1 MLQFSRDKLSL
12 INLPLSC
19 YAILPVDFHLPI
31 KQVISYVVLHGS
43 TIFLL
48 LTMPYLG
55 ALHQNPVRGCVV
67 RSLSAVPARRVS
79 SGWGWHFHSSCSGK
93 SNGFCHP
100 CQRSCG
106 RGAGDTALRLRHVH
120 SGWFGRKRCHNSA
133 KRIFKRHKRSPFW
146 FG

>member
-55 ALHQNPVRGCVV
+55 ARRHTQVREYAAHLLPAGQY
-67 RSLSAVPARRVS
+67 RPAV
-79 SGWGWHFHSSCSGK
+79 
-93 SNGFCHP
+93 
-100 CQRSCG
+100 
-106 RGAGDTALRLRHVH
+106 
-120 SGWFGRKRCHNSA
+120 
-133 KRIFKRHKRSPFW
+133 
-146 FG
+146 

>member
-55 ALHQNPVRGCVV
+55 AHHHIQVREYGEHHQRREQYRPAVLGLDWLHHNDCKYI
-67 RSLSAVPARRVS
+67 S
-79 SGWGWHFHSSCSGK
+79 SGFSHHGQ
-93 SNGFCHP
+93 P
-100 CQRSCG
+100 
-106 RGAGDTALRLRHVH
+106 
-120 SGWFGRKRCHNSA
+120 
-133 KRIFKRHKRSPFW
+133 
-146 FG
+146 